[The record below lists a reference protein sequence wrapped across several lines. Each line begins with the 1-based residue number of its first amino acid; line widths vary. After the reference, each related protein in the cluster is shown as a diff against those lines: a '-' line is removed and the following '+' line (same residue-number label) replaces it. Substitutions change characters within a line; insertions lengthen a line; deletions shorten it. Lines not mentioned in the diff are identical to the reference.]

1 MLQLMKLFWA
11 ICGLKA
17 GPQDLPKRHYLLIAM
32 IIAGIIVDSFA
43 ESSLIP
49 ELSGFEIIKIL
60 TIYNLVLLAAIFY
73 LLKLL
78 GYAERGLQTV
88 TAMAGSSLIISL
100 VLLPGLLMITS
111 TAEQN
116 DSFVLLVLID
126 NVWRIA
132 VNAHIFRHAFSVRLL
147 MAMILSLSHFLLGA
161 LIADILLSASG
172 AS

>member
-17 GPQDLPKRHYLLIAM
+17 GPQDLPKRRYLLITM
-32 IIAGIIVDSFA
+32 IFAGIIVDSFA

-60 TIYNLVLLAAIFY
+60 TIYNVVLLAAIFY

-78 GYAERGLQTV
+78 GYAERGVQTV
-88 TAMAGSSLIISL
+88 TAIAGSGLIISL
-100 VLLPGLLMITS
+100 ILLPALLMITS

-116 DSFVLLVLID
+116 NSFVLLVLID

-147 MAMILSLSHFLLGA
+147 MAMILSLSYLLLGA
-161 LIADILLSASG
+161 MIADILLTASG
-172 AS
+172 TS